1 MRIVLTFLKGRAVI
15 DLRSET
21 HLDNGTEDGT
31 CTILDD
37 GAPEE
42 MTACETV
49 FGCSI
54 EIKKNNKHR
63 VPDLRR
69 HFASLIS

>member
-21 HLDNGTEDGT
+21 HLDNGTEDGA

-42 MTACETV
+42 MTTSETV

-54 EIKKNNKHR
+54 EIKNNKHR